1 MLLLR
6 SCLLLTSLSLLISM
20 RAAGSLDSVLQQL
33 QAFKRKFYLNL
44 LFKGALLTIGLLL
57 SSFLLITV
65 LEYFFYFQPKVR
77 AFLLF
82 SFLAIS
88 AFAVIRWLWT
98 PLLALANLKKLLS
111 DEQAARQVSQYFPEI
126 QDRLLNLLQLK
137 NVALTNDL
145 VAASVEQRSEELAG
159 YRFPERIKLAQNRS
173 YFKYLL
179 LPLSLVLVLA
189 FIYPA
194 LFVQGTERIIH
205 FKRHYTPK
213 APFEFKIENKS
224 LQAFK
229 GEDFELKVTIEG
241 RSIPEEVALVLDGR
255 VLPLKQTGENTYVYE
270 FKQVQE
276 PVDFQLTGAG
286 FYSGSNHLNVVARP
300 MLRALRAELKYPAYT
315 RKPAEMLD
323 NTGDLTVP
331 EGTQVTW
338 RLAADNADS
347 LWLQFHAPAQTVK
360 AEADDEEYVVRK
372 TFLQSQPY
380 SMHLKNRY
388 SENKEQISHQV
399 TVIPDQ
405 TPEITLEQFKDSVLY
420 SYLVVGGTISD
431 DYGFSRLA
439 LHYRVLKGNQTGG
452 GYRTVGLPFSGSL
465 ATQSYFYQLNL
476 KPFNLQPGDKLEYY
490 VQVTDN
496 DQVPQPKSARTSTF
510 IFKYPD
516 PSELRKSIEETS
528 QQVQSQMKSSLTKAE
543 ELKKSLEQNEDKTKL
558 KKELSY
564 QDKKALQ
571 ELAEKK
577 KALQEDLEAMKKM
590 NEQLNQQQER
600 FSPQNEK
607 LAEKREQL
615 QKMMD
620 QLLDEETKK
629 LYEQLEKLLQQKQPD
644 PAQIQPLLDKLN
656 NKEDNLQKELDR
668 LLEMFKQLQVEQK
681 LDNALQKLDEL
692 SKKQEDLGKK
702 TAEQKEKADQG
713 LQQEQKA
720 LQEEFKQMQ
729 EDLKEAEKLN
739 KELENPENIP
749 DTDQTEEQ
757 IEQEQENA
765 QESMQKGKNQKAS
778 QSQKAAA
785 QKMKQLAQ
793 QMQSQEMGGDM
804 QQMQENLDHL
814 RDILENLVTLSFDQ
828 EKLMKDFR
836 AVQQTDPRFIGLAQQ
851 QLKLSDDATIIE
863 DSLLSLAKRV
873 PQIESFVTRE
883 VGAMEEQMSK
893 SSESIKE
900 RNLGKT
906 GNHQQLAMTSMNN
919 LALML
924 SDVQKQMQQAMMAM
938 QQSGPGKKK
947 GKGKNGK
954 NQPGKMG
961 QMQQQLNE
969 QIQQLQQ
976 SGKSGK
982 ELSEQLARLAAQQEM
997 LRNAMKDL
1005 APSPGA
1011 PGGKEGGEK
1020 LSNLSKLMEQTE
1032 TDLVNKRLTEQTMM
1046 RQKEILTRLLQAEK
1060 AANERDLD
1068 EKREANTAKDL
1079 PARIPPSLQ
1088 KYQERQKQQTET
1100 LRQNLPALTPYYK
1113 KQVDAYFKQ
1122 LGY

>member
-1 MLLLR
+1 
-6 SCLLLTSLSLLISM
+6 M
-20 RAAGSLDSVLQQL
+20 RAAGSLDTVLQQL

-44 LFKGALLTIGLLL
+44 LIKGALLTLGLVL
-57 SSFLLITV
+57 SSYLLITV
-65 LEYFFYFQPKVR
+65 LEYFFYFQPEVR
-77 AFLLF
+77 AFLFF

-88 AFAVIRWLWT
+88 AFAIVRWLWA
-98 PLLALANLKKLLS
+98 PIMALTNLKKLLT
-111 DEQAARQVSQYFPEI
+111 DEQAAQQVSHYFPEI
-126 QDRLLNLLQLK
+126 QDHLLNLLQLK
-137 NVALTNDL
+137 NVALNNDL
-145 VAASVEQRSEELAG
+145 VAASVEQRSEELVG
-159 YRFPERIKLAQNRS
+159 YRFPERIKFTQNRS

-179 LPLSLVLVLA
+179 LPLTLVLVLA

-194 LFVQGTERIIH
+194 LFVQGTERIIN
-205 FKRHYTPK
+205 FKTHYAPK
-213 APFEFKIENKS
+213 APFQFEIQNSS

-229 GEDFELKVTIEG
+229 GEDFQLKVNIEG
-241 RSIPEEVALVLDGR
+241 SSVPEEVFLVIDGR
-255 VLPLKQTGENTYVYE
+255 QMPLKKLKDQTYVYDFE
-270 FKQVQE
+270 KVQE
-276 PVDFQLTGAG
+276 SVEFQLTGAG
-286 FYSGSNHLNVVARP
+286 FFSEENHLNVVARP
-300 MLRALRAELKYPAYT
+300 MLRQLKAQLRYPAYT
-315 RKPAEMLD
+315 KRPSETLD
-323 NTGDLTVP
+323 NTGDLTIP

-347 LWLQFHAPAQTVK
+347 LWLQFDAPAQKIK
-360 AEADDEEYVVRK
+360 AQTRDEEYVVNK
-372 TFLQSQPY
+372 TFVQSQRY

-388 SENKEQISHQV
+388 SENKEQISHQI
-399 TVIPDQ
+399 TVIPDRN
-405 TPEITLEQFKDSVLY
+405 PEITLEQFRDSVLY

-439 LHYRVLKGNQTGG
+439 LHYRVLKGNKATT
-452 GYRTVGLPFSGSL
+452 GYRAVAIPFSGSL
-465 ATQSYFYQLNL
+465 STQSYFRQLNL
-476 KPFNLQPGDKLEYY
+476 KPLNLQPGDRLEYY

-516 PSELRKSIEETS
+516 PSEVQKSIEES
-528 QQVQSQMKSSLTKAE
+528 SKQVQSQMKSSLTKAE
-543 ELKKSLEQNEDKTKL
+543 ELKKSLEQNEEKTKL

-577 KALQEDLEAMKKM
+577 KALQEELAELQKM

-607 LAEKREQL
+607 LAEKRDQL
-615 QKMMD
+615 KKLMD
-620 QLLDEETKK
+620 QLLDDETKK
-629 LYEQLEKLLQQKQPD
+629 LYEELEKLLQQKQPN

-656 NKEDNLQKELDR
+656 NKEENLQKELDR

-681 LDNALQKLDEL
+681 LDNAQQKLDDL
-692 SKKQEDLGKK
+692 AKKQDDLANK
-702 TAEQKEKADQG
+702 TSEQKNKPDQG
-713 LQQEQKA
+713 LQQEQKQ

-729 EDLKEAEKLN
+729 EELKEAEQMN
-739 KELENPENIP
+739 EQLENPEDLP
-749 DTDQTEEQ
+749 DTDKMEEQ

-765 QESMQKGKNQKAS
+765 QESMQKGQNKKAS
-778 QSQKAAA
+778 QSQKSAA
-785 QKMKQLAQ
+785 QKMKQMSQ
-793 QMQSQEMGGDM
+793 QMQSQEMEGDM
-804 QQMQENLDHL
+804 QQAQQNLDHL

-836 AVQQTDPRFIGLAQQ
+836 NVQQSDPRFIGLAQQ
-851 QLKLSDDATIIE
+851 QIKLSDDAKIIE

-873 PQIESFVTRE
+873 PQIQSFVTRE
-883 VGAMEEQMSK
+883 VGAMEGEMQN
-893 SSESIKE
+893 SSEAIKD
-900 RNLGKT
+900 RNLPKT

-924 SDVQKQMQQAMMAM
+924 SDVQQQMQQAMMAM

-954 NQPGKMG
+954 NQPGALG

-976 SGKSGK
+976 SGQSGK
-982 ELSEQLARLAAQQEM
+982 QLSEQLARLAAQQEM

-1005 APSPGA
+1005 APSPTS

-1068 EKREANTAKDL
+1068 EKREANTAKEL

-1088 KYQERQKQQTET
+1088 KYQARQKQQTES

-1113 KQVDAYFKQ
+1113 KQVDAYFKR

>member
-1 MLLLR
+1 MN
-6 SCLLLTSLSLLISM
+6 T
-20 RAAGSLDSVLQQL
+20 VLQQL

-44 LFKGALLTIGLLL
+44 LFRGILLTLGLVL
-57 SSFLLITV
+57 SSYLLITV
-65 LEYFFYFQPKVR
+65 LEYFFYFQPEVR

-82 SFLAIS
+82 SFLGIS
-88 AFAVIRWLWT
+88 AFAVVRWLWT
-98 PLLALANLKKLLS
+98 PLLALANLKKLLT
-111 DEQAARQVSQYFPEI
+111 DEQAAQQVAQFFPEI

-137 NVALTNDL
+137 NVAMTNDL
-145 VAASVEQRSEELAG
+145 VAASVEQRSGELAS
-159 YRFPERIKLAQNRS
+159 YKFPERIKFTQNRS

-179 LPLSLVLVLA
+179 LPLSLVLILA

-194 LFVQGTERIIH
+194 LFVKGTERIIN
-205 FKRHYTPK
+205 FKTHYAPE
-213 APFEFKIENKS
+213 APFEFVIQNSS

-229 GEDFELKVTIEG
+229 GEDFQLEVAIKGKSV
-241 RSIPEEVALVLDGR
+241 PEEVALVLDGQE
-255 VLPLKQTGENTYVYE
+255 VPLKKGKGQTYVYE
-270 FKQVQE
+270 FQQVQE
-276 PVDFQLTGAG
+276 SVDFQLAGAG
-286 FYSGSNHLNVVARP
+286 FYSKPSRLTVVARP
-300 MLRALRAELKYPAYT
+300 ALRQLKAELKYPSYL
-315 RKPAEMLD
+315 RKPAEVLD
-323 NTGDLTVP
+323 NTGDLTIP

-338 RLAADNADS
+338 HLAADNADS
-347 LWLQFHAPAQTVK
+347 LWLQFDAPAQKVK
-360 AEADDEEYVVRK
+360 AEAREDGFVVTR
-372 TFLQSQPY
+372 TFMQNQRY
-380 SMHLKNRY
+380 SMHLRNRY
-388 SENKEQISHQV
+388 SENKEEISHQI
-399 TVIPDQ
+399 TVVPDRA
-405 TPEITLEQFKDSVLY
+405 PEITLEQFKDSVLY

-439 LHYRVLKGNQTGG
+439 LHYRVLKGNNSTS
-452 GYRTVGLPFSGSL
+452 GYRTVAIPFNGSL
-465 ATQSYFYQLNL
+465 ATQSYFQQLNL

-490 VQVTDN
+490 VQVSDN

-510 IFKYPD
+510 LFKYPD
-516 PSELRKSIEETS
+516 PSELQKSIEETS

-543 ELKKSLEQNEDKTKL
+543 ELQKSLERNEEKTKL
-558 KKELSY
+558 KRELSY

-571 ELAEKK
+571 ELTEKK
-577 KALQEDLEAMKKM
+577 KALQEDLAALQKM

-607 LAEKREQL
+607 MAAKREQL

-620 QLLDEETKK
+620 QLLDDETKK
-629 LYEQLEKLLQQKQPD
+629 LYEELEKLLQQKEPN

-656 NKEDNLQKELDR
+656 NKEENLQKELDR
-668 LLEMFKQLQVEQK
+668 LLELFKQLQAEQK
-681 LDNALQKLDEL
+681 LENAMQKLDDL
-692 SKKQEDLGKK
+692 AKKQEELANQ
-702 TAEQKEKADQG
+702 TAQQKDKADQS
-713 LQQEQKA
+713 LQQEQKQ

-729 EDLKEAEKLN
+729 EDLKEAEQMN
-739 KELENPENIP
+739 EQLEHPEDMPN
-749 DTDQTEEQ
+749 TEQLEEQ
-757 IEQEQENA
+757 IEQEQQNA
-765 QESMQKGKNQKAS
+765 QESMQKGQNKKAS
-778 QSQKAAA
+778 QQQKSAA
-785 QKMKQLAQ
+785 QKMQQMSQ
-793 QMQSQEMGGDM
+793 QMQSQEMSGDM
-804 QQMQENLDHL
+804 QQMQQNLDHL

-836 AVQQTDPRFIGLAQQ
+836 NVQQSDPRFIGLAQQ
-851 QLKLSDDATIIE
+851 QLKLSDDAKIIE

-873 PQIESFVTRE
+873 IQIQSFVTRE
-883 VGAMEEQMSK
+883 VGAMEEEMSK
-893 SSESIKE
+893 SSESIKD
-900 RNLGKT
+900 RNLSKT
-906 GNHQQLAMTSMNN
+906 GTHQQLAMTSMNN

-924 SDVQKQMQQAMMAM
+924 SDVQKQMQQAMMAA

-947 GKGKNGK
+947 GKGQSGK
-954 NQPGKMG
+954 NLPGALG
-961 QMQQQLNE
+961 QMQQQLNQ

-1005 APSPGA
+1005 APSPTS

-1020 LSNLSKLMEQTE
+1020 LSNLNKLMEQTE

-1088 KYQERQKQQTET
+1088 KYQERQKQQTES

-1113 KQVDAYFKQ
+1113 KQVDAYYKR